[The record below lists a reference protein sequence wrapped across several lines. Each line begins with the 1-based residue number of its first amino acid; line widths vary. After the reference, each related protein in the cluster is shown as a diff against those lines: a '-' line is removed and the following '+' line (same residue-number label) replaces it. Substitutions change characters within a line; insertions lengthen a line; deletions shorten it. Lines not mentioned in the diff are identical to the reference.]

1 MTGSIRY
8 QIQHQFIR
16 IVKKYAVMTAGILL
30 ILISTF
36 VLYNTQR
43 NLLAQ
48 SDLVRTQLRT
58 ELSATLTQADTLIH
72 SPILWTGL
80 MDSFSH
86 ESVLKPL
93 FQQLNR
99 MQGTRFVLLDY
110 KGRASITAPDVDTKA
125 LNLAEGAIAD
135 LPKNGVVVKLIHTS
149 DSQDL
154 LLMLIA
160 VMSPLSEEPIGYL
173 LTQFSVNASLQK
185 STISLP
191 LHFAFNLEPAFS
203 EDPWWM
209 LSEQYNDSI
218 DVGGYQFSYDTRYA
232 TSLLTDLTAIAAL
245 LALMIVFGYFFL
257 RRTEQWLRNFA
268 EQLTQQL
275 DQLVNYARMIFSG
288 ERPQIEINASRD
300 EEFNP
305 NSRSSDGVHTVVKT
319 LESLLSDQ
327 AVSQEKLRKMAYED
341 ALTGLPVYARFLED
355 LGLRL
360 SEPEETAR
368 PLMFISIDINKLKHV
383 NDIYGYDIGDR
394 TIRETASVLKRA
406 LPDPHLLSRR
416 SGDEFVAW
424 VEMDDAAL
432 NDFTA
437 EVTRFN
443 ISHQNAQIP
452 ISLTMGVARFPE
464 DASNMND
471 LIFCAEYAHRE
482 AKRRSRQ
489 SFVIFDQRLG
499 ATLIRTRQIEERIAT
514 ALKLCDIKPFYQ
526 PEVDM
531 VTGKISGFEA
541 LARWNDAEL
550 GWIYPGEFLP
560 IIENLRLSNELTQC
574 ILSGVLKDSEE
585 IRRRFPGAKIAFNA
599 SPADFHSN
607 MLVDTIET
615 YTNQQNEGQI
625 HFELELTE
633 QDIVDLDVDMVS
645 KLERLINCG
654 VHVAIDDFGTR
665 YSSLS
670 RLTSLPL
677 HRLKIDA
684 SFVANITDSKGEEIV
699 RLIISLANALNLDI
713 TAEGVETIQQRDLL
727 VLFGCTH
734 AQGWLYHKAVS
745 LNDVLQLP
753 QALQPLEGT
762 L

>member
-1 MTGSIRY
+1 MAGSIRY
-8 QIQHQFIR
+8 QIQHQFLR
-16 IVKKYAVMTAGILL
+16 IVKKYAVMTAGVLL

-58 ELSATLTQADTLIH
+58 ELTANLTQADTLIH

-86 ESVLKPL
+86 ESLLKPL

-99 MQGTRFVLLDY
+99 MPGTRFVLLDY
-110 KGRASITAPDVDTKA
+110 KGRTSIPAPDVDNQT
-125 LNLAEGAIAD
+125 LNLAQAAISD
-135 LPKNGVVVKLIHTS
+135 LSKDGILVKLIHTS

-154 LLMLIA
+154 LFMLIA
-160 VMSPLSEEPIGYL
+160 VMSPLSDEPIGYL
-173 LTQFSVNASLQK
+173 LSQFSVTESLKK
-185 STISLP
+185 SSISLP
-191 LHFAFNLEPAFS
+191 LHFAFNLEPTFAN
-203 EDPWWM
+203 EPWWM
-209 LSEQYNDSI
+209 LTAQYNDNV
-218 DVGGYQFSYDTRYA
+218 DVGGYRFSYDTRYA
-232 TSLLTDLTAIAAL
+232 TSLLTDLTAIGGLVL
-245 LALMIVFGYFFL
+245 LMAIFGYLFL
-257 RRTEQWLRNFA
+257 RRTEYWLRNFA
-268 EQLTQQL
+268 KQLTEQL
-275 DQLVNYARMIFSG
+275 DQLVIYARKIFSG
-288 ERPQIEINASRD
+288 ERPRIEIDSDRNDVFALTDANND
-300 EEFNP
+300 E
-305 NSRSSDGVHTVVKT
+305 VHTVVKT
-319 LESLLSDQ
+319 LESLLADQ
-327 AVSQEKLRKMAYED
+327 AISQEKLRKMAFED

-360 SEPEETAR
+360 SEPEQTAR
-368 PLMFISIDINKLKHV
+368 PLVFISIDINKLKHV
-383 NDIYGYDIGDR
+383 NDIYGYEIGDR
-394 TIRETASVLKRA
+394 AIRETASILKSY
-406 LPDPHLLSRR
+406 LPNPHLLSRR

-424 VEMDDAAL
+424 VEMDDDGL

-437 EVTRFN
+437 KVTRFN
-443 ISHQNAQIP
+443 ISHQNAEIP

-471 LIFCAEYAHRE
+471 LIFCAEYAQRE
-482 AKRRSRQ
+482 AKRRARQ

-499 ATLIRTRQIEERIAT
+499 ATLIRNKQIEERIST
-514 ALKLCDIKPFYQ
+514 ALNRSDIKPFYQ

-531 VTGKISGFEA
+531 VTGNISGFEA

-560 IIENLRLSNELTQC
+560 IVENLRLSNELTQC
-574 ILSGVLKDSEE
+574 ILSGVLKDSEQ
-585 IRRRFPGAKIAFNA
+585 IRQRFPGAKIAFNA

-607 MLVDTIET
+607 MLVDTIEA
-615 YTNQQNEGQI
+615 YTSHQHDGQI
-625 HFELELTE
+625 SFELELTE

-645 KLERLINCG
+645 KLDRLINCG

-684 SFVANITDSKGEEIV
+684 SFVANITDTKGEEIV
-699 RLIISLANALNLDI
+699 RLIISLANALSLDI
-713 TAEGVETIQQRDLL
+713 TAEGVETILQRDLL
-727 VLFGCTH
+727 VQFGCTH

-745 LNDVLQLP
+745 LEDVLLLP
-753 QALQPLEGT
+753 QALKPVEGT